1 MLNVEKVAIDMG
13 YWYIE
18 AGYGKWQDGAG
29 NVKTLKSMSSDY
41 LENCSN
47 FIERGIAEIEKGMI
61 DKYIRQKIMKQT
73 NDDVTD
79 EILVTVK
86 KEMINILK
94 SKKNE
99 IDELL

>member
-1 MLNVEKVAIDMG
+1 MG
-13 YWYIE
+13 YLYIE
-18 AGYGKWQDGAG
+18 AGYGKWQDSSG

-47 FIERGIAEIEKGMI
+47 FIERGIVEIEKGKV

-79 EILVTVK
+79 EKLVTVK

-99 IDELL
+99 ID